1 MSLKKMAEPNMGHSP
16 ASQAHWGS
24 VMCPRCQ
31 KGILSSIVFNAA
43 MNVRCHFQLDL
54 FKPWK
59 KNTAFSS
66 LSFTRSEQ
74 DAVKHKDTVEC
85 PHCEKF
91 FWLCI
96 DFEST
101 YSPQEYKVN
110 LSITTQKDENQ
121 GSQSSWKGWPGIT
134 FMPIPKRVKVFYM
147 CTGQTFGADNEVK
160 EQLVER
166 NLPFTRVEET
176 SLEDCYVIVLFCP
189 ITSRVGS
196 DVESCMANTTVS
208 MSGKPVILVLMHHT
222 RDDDYSTAGISWSE
236 VYENVMLDVH
246 LFFHET
252 KPGLLA
258 CRQNDEAFSIITNE
272 LKKCSKLFG

>member
-121 GSQSSWKGWPGIT
+121 GSQSSWKGWP
-134 FMPIPKRVKVFYM
+134 
-147 CTGQTFGADNEVK
+147 
-160 EQLVER
+160 
-166 NLPFTRVEET
+166 
-176 SLEDCYVIVLFCP
+176 
-189 ITSRVGS
+189 
-196 DVESCMANTTVS
+196 VS